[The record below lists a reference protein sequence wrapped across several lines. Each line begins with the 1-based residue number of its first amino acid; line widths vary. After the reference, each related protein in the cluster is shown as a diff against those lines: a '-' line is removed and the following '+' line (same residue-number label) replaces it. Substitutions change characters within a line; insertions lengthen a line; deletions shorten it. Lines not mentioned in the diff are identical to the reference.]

1 MSDIENAGELDI
13 PGWHRHAKEVTG
25 TGGVAPCISTQS
37 NNLKTKVLI
46 ENSENENRERERE
59 SRIIYAGELMG
70 SPYFEARVVMSKDGI
85 SRTVTAEHPGI
96 NLPKVLL

>member
-1 MSDIENAGELDI
+1 MDI

-46 ENSENENRERERE
+46 ENRENEKRE

-70 SPYFEARVVMSKDGI
+70 FPYHEARVVMSKDGI
-85 SRTVTAEHPGI
+85 ARTVTAEHPGI
-96 NLPKVLL
+96 NMPKVLL

>member
-46 ENSENENRERERE
+46 EKKEEEGENRV
-59 SRIIYAGELMG
+59 IYAGELDI
-70 SPYFEARVVMSKDGI
+70 SPFMEARRVMSKDGI
-85 SRTVTAEHPGI
+85 SVTITAEHFGI
-96 NLPKVLL
+96 NFPKVLL

>member
-37 NNLKTKVLI
+37 NNLKTKILLDQ
-46 ENSENENRERERE
+46 SENKERE
-59 SRIIYAGELMG
+59 SRINYAGELMG
-70 SPYFEARVVMSKDGI
+70 SPYYEARVVMSKDGI
-85 SRTVTAEHPGI
+85 ARTVTAEHPGI
-96 NLPKVLL
+96 NMPKVLL